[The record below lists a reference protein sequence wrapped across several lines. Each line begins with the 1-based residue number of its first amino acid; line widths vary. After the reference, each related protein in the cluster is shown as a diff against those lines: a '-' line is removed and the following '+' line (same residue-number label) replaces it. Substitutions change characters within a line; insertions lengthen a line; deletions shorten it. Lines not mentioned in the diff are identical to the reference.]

1 LLELP
6 NVGNILP
13 FYPFLNENGTYSLQ
27 GLMCLKLRR
36 RKRFD
41 SLFNNLEK
49 AGSLGPAFLMRISN
63 GHPLSPLFLLYLSV
77 DLFYKKI

>member
-1 LLELP
+1 MRTAS
-6 NVGNILP
+6 I
-13 FYPFLNENGTYSLQ
+13 FSR

-49 AGSLGPAFLMRISN
+49 AGSLGPAFLMRISS
-63 GHPLSPLFLLYLSV
+63 GHPLSPLFLLYLLV